1 MVAMVVMALS
11 PNHVGNDDD
20 GASLN
25 MAVLVFSQPQME
37 GVVSSEM
44 PNLRIYILKS
54 SEAALDQQTKQL
66 KFIAFKTIFRL
77 FLPFTW

>member
-37 GVVSSEM
+37 GVVSS
-44 PNLRIYILKS
+44 
-54 SEAALDQQTKQL
+54 
-66 KFIAFKTIFRL
+66 
-77 FLPFTW
+77 